1 MKDQLV
7 TKLFRSDEPSVRF
20 KIATNVLGKKVESAE
35 VRGIQKEVKS
45 SPRAKT
51 LLSVRTSDGRIPFHP
66 YAKWYG
72 AHWVLADLADIGY
85 PRGDETLIALREQVY
100 EWLLSRS
107 HEKRIKSIDGRVRRC
122 ASQEGNALYYL
133 LVLGLADERTEHLK
147 ERLLDWQWPDGGWNC
162 DKNPKAVN
170 SSFMET
176 LIPLRALALHAQ
188 LTGDKRS
195 LRAAE
200 GAAEVFL
207 KHSLYKKQ
215 RDGRIISED
224 FVMLHYPCYWH
235 YDILFGLKVL
245 AEAGFIGD
253 RRCRDA
259 LELLESKRLADRGFP
274 AEGKYYRVSE
284 GAQTGRSLVDWGGVS
299 RKRMNE
305 FVTADALSVLKKSG
319 RLM

>member
-1 MKDQLV
+1 
-7 TKLFRSDEPSVRF
+7 VRF
-20 KIATNVLGKKVESAE
+20 KIAANVLGKNVESAE

-51 LLSVRTSDGRIPFHP
+51 LLSLRTSDGPIPFHP

-72 AHWVLADLADIGY
+72 AYWVLADLADIGY

-107 HEKRIKSIDGRVRRC
+107 HDKRIRSIDGRVRRC

-162 DKNPKAVN
+162 DKNPKGVN

-176 LIPLRALALHAQ
+176 LVPLRALALHAR

-195 LRAAE
+195 VRAAE
-200 GAAEVFL
+200 RAAEVFL
-207 KHSLYKKQ
+207 KRRLYKKQ
-215 RDGRIISED
+215 KDGSIISGD

-235 YDILFGLKVL
+235 YDILFGLK
-245 AEAGFIGD
+245 
-253 RRCRDA
+253 
-259 LELLESKRLADRGFP
+259 
-274 AEGKYYRVSE
+274 
-284 GAQTGRSLVDWGGVS
+284 
-299 RKRMNE
+299 
-305 FVTADALSVLKKSG
+305 KSG
-319 RLM
+319 RLT